1 MGTDRDFELI
11 LMKKMLKYQRM
22 AIAEQLEKIKS
33 STRRDPEEVVRE
45 YLTERAREVLEYAK
59 VQYPEIT
66 REVIKKLAE
75 LIEKGTIHEQLDAV
89 TLLNIFRS
97 IGVEVKLPTRIVI
110 REGGRTISI
119 SEKLR
124 EE

>member
-1 MGTDRDFELI
+1 
-11 LMKKMLKYQRM
+11 MKKMLKYQKM
-22 AIAEQLEKIKS
+22 AIAEQLEKMKS

-45 YLTERAREVLEYAK
+45 YLTERAKEVLEYAK
-59 VQYPEIT
+59 AQYPELT
-66 REVIKKLAE
+66 REVVKKLAE
-75 LIEKGTIHEQLDAV
+75 LIEKGTIREQLDAV

>member
-1 MGTDRDFELI
+1 MGADRDVELI
-11 LMKKMLKYQRM
+11 LMKKMLKYQKM
-22 AIAEQLEKIKS
+22 AIAEQLEKMKS

-45 YLTERAREVLEYAK
+45 YLTERAKEVLEYAK
-59 VQYPEIT
+59 AQYPELT
-66 REVIKKLAE
+66 REVVKKLAE
-75 LIEKGTIHEQLDAV
+75 LIEKGTIREQLDAV